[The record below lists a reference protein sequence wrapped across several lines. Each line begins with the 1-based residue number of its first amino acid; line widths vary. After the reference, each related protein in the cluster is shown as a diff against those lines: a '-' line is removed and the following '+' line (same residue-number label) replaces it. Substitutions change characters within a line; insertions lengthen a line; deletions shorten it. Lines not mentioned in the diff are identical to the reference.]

1 MIHFAH
7 FMISYQMAF
16 IKILPLD
23 QNSYYVIIS
32 PLKMDLKHFP
42 VPVLVDYYTW

>member
-16 IKILPLD
+16 KKVFLLA
-23 QNSYYVIIS
+23 QNSHVDSI
-32 PLKMDLKHFP
+32 LFFQMTLNRFP